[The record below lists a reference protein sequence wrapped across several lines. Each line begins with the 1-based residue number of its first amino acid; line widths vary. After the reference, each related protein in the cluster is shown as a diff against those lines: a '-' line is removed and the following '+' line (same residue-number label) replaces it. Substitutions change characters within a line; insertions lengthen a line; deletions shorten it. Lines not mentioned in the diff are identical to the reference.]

1 MDTSNR
7 TGALNN
13 TAKDAAAVK
22 APIIC
27 SMDNTW
33 GLISTKLKAGIGL
46 KYNAMAMPKV
56 ILPTMRIV
64 LIARVIPDRI
74 WLLMVSITALMS
86 GTPGI
91 MNKVQHTST

>member
-1 MDTSNR
+1 
-7 TGALNN
+7 
-13 TAKDAAAVK
+13 
-22 APIIC
+22 
-27 SMDNTW
+27 
-33 GLISTKLKAGIGL
+33 
-46 KYNAMAMPKV
+46 MAMPKV